1 MIVGCSKKEVKMNP
15 GEYTV
20 DVTGMQPM
28 KVAVTLSETEIT
40 DIKILEQNE
49 TKGIA
54 DEALTSFPKQ
64 IVESQDLTIDAVS
77 NATKTSN
84 AIIEGVKLA
93 IQKAGGNPEA
103 FGEVTGTFKFEPG
116 TYEGVAEGHNG

>member
-1 MIVGCSKKEVKMNP
+1 MFKTSQKNKRFKLLTFVLIALVMIAGCSKKEAKMSP

-28 KVAVTLSETEIT
+28 KVAVTLSENEIM
-40 DIKILEQNE
+40 DIKILEHNE

-64 IVESQDLTIDAVS
+64 IVESQDLTIDAIS

-84 AIIEGVKLA
+84 AIIQL
-93 IQKAGGNPEA
+93 IPS
-103 FGEVTGTFKFEPG
+103 
-116 TYEGVAEGHNG
+116 